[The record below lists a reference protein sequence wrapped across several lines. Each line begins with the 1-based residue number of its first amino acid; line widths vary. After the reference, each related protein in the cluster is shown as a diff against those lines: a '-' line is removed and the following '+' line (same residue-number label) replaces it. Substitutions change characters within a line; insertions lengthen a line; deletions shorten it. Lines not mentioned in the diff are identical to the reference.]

1 MAEKRMFTK
10 KITESDAFL
19 DMPLSAQCLYFHLN
33 MCADDDGFVNAPK
46 KIQRLIGAKDDDLKI
61 LIMKSFLLVFEHGV
75 VVIKHWRMHNTIR
88 QDRYHPTDYQ
98 EEFKSL
104 GLKSN
109 GSYSMKLNGNQMATK
124 CIPLGTSDIGL
135 DIDLDKDIL
144 NEFKIYNNFDQNLE
158 CEDTTKKNIKCCRR
172 SSFNINGKNYCN
184 QHARKLIPELE
195 IKDNVVI
202 KKYGEFQNVKLSDE
216 EFEKLKNRFHDYQ
229 KRIENLSYYI
239 KSKGDKY
246 KNHYATILNWARK
259 EDNNLPEWFD
269 KDFKQNEEGLD
280 ELEKVLEEFK

>member
-61 LIMKSFLLVFEHGV
+61 LIMKSFLLMFEHGV

-109 GSYSMKLNGNQMATK
+109 GSYSLKVNGNQMATE
-124 CIPLGTSDIGL
+124 CIPSDTSDISL
-135 DIDLDKDIL
+135 DTDIDLDNKEEIGK
-144 NEFKIYNNFDQNLE
+144 EESKSFKKPTLQ
-158 CEDTTKKNIKCCRR
+158 
-172 SSFNINGKNYCN
+172 
-184 QHARKLIPELE
+184 E
-195 IKDNVVI
+195 IKDYCI
-202 KKYGEFQNVKLSDE
+202 ER
-216 EFEKLKNRFHDYQ
+216 KNGINPKRFYNFY
-229 KRIENLSYYI
+229 E
-239 KSKGDKY
+239 SKNWMIGKNKMKNWKACIRTWEQRDKTD
-246 KNHYATILNWARK
+246 KQ
-259 EDNNLPEWFD
+259 ELPSWFD
-269 KDFKQNEEGLD
+269 KEYKRDEDGLD
-280 ELEKVLEEFK
+280 ELEKILEEFNGNVN

>member
-98 EEFKSL
+98 DEFKSL

-109 GSYSMKLNGNQMATK
+109 GSYSMKKIGNQMATK

-135 DIDLDKDIL
+135 DIDLDLDIKEEIDKEESKGFKKPSIQEIASYC
-144 NEFKIYNNFDQNLE
+144 NERKNGIDPKKFYNFYE
-158 CEDTTKKNIKCCRR
+158 SKNWMIGKNKMKNWQACVRTWEQR
-172 SSFNINGKNYCN
+172 DKSDNGK
-184 QHARKLIPELE
+184 
-195 IKDNVVI
+195 
-202 KKYGEFQNVKLSDE
+202 
-216 EFEKLKNRFHDYQ
+216 
-229 KRIENLSYYI
+229 
-239 KSKGDKY
+239 
-246 KNHYATILNWARK
+246 
-259 EDNNLPEWFD
+259 LPEWFD
-269 KDFKQNEEGLD
+269 KDFEKENKNLT
-280 ELEKVLEEFK
+280 ELEEILEEFK